1 MTSAKQLGLYDLVI
15 NWYYQFTKTM
25 LNDVFLIITITAKL
39 AYIPQ
44 IYCYF

>member
-1 MTSAKQLGLYDLVI
+1 
-15 NWYYQFTKTM
+15 M

-44 IYCYF
+44 IYCYFYLEIIV